1 MSRVGRRGEHQ
12 EVIEIG
18 FYGFRMAKEF
28 YWEREGGRSGNIE
41 KEEEILE
48 M

>member
-1 MSRVGRRGEHQ
+1 MSYAMSRVGRRGEHQ

-28 YWEREGGRSGNIE
+28 DGRGRGVE
-41 KEEEILE
+41 VGT
-48 M
+48 